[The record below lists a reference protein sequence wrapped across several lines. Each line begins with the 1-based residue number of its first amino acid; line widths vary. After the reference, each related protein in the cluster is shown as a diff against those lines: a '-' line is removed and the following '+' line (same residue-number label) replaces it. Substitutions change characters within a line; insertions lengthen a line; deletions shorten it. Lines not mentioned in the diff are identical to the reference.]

1 MFRLSPI
8 IILFPKSTW
17 PYPPLWLSGI
27 TSSKL
32 VMSERTKG
40 SSGRLA
46 HLLVSEQMSVT
57 EILGSIAELLL
68 AGLDTVR
75 CVFYE
80 ELFHSREK
88 LYQEVISV
96 CPGDKVPTS
105 DDIIRMP
112 WLKAV
117 VRETL
122 QMYRGVPGNAHINVE
137 NDIVGGGALT
147 QKCDLHFYH
156 LVLLEMFSIGK
167 LKYLYFHPVC
177 GDTITLVYPEIYI
190 TVRP

>member
-17 PYPPLWLSGI
+17 PYLPFWKQFVAVWDHLFKVAAEQVLQKMEEIEQKVHLGQPVEGEYL
-27 TSSKL
+27 T
-32 VMSERTKG
+32 
-40 SSGRLA
+40 

-68 AGLDTVR
+68 AGIDTVR

-80 ELFHSREK
+80 VLFHSREK

-122 QMYRGVPGNAHINVE
+122 QMYPGVPGNTRINVE
-137 NDIVGGGALT
+137 NDIVVGE
-147 QKCDLHFYH
+147 
-156 LVLLEMFSIGK
+156 LVP
-167 LKYLYFHPVC
+167 PVSLC
-177 GDTITLVYPEIYI
+177 CVL
-190 TVRP
+190 